1 MSKEKDKNVIFNFIW
16 FCTCL
21 MSLDPF
27 RTVLIHFESQWHEF
41 GVKIGDLS
49 IQEKNKDHMKSYND
63 SFL

>member
-1 MSKEKDKNVIFNFIW
+1 
-16 FCTCL
+16 

-49 IQEKNKDHMKSYND
+49 NDENSWIIQEKNKDHMKSYND